1 MSLPVWPQLE
11 QTLFFLAGMGGV
23 QHTVAAIR
31 KSQQRLGFLGWRR
44 RMEAKVETSSHGQLL
59 WWTEE
64 EGVFLLHIRNVKAKE
79 VCENMIS
86 L

>member
-1 MSLPVWPQLE
+1 
-11 QTLFFLAGMGGV
+11 
-23 QHTVAAIR
+23 
-31 KSQQRLGFLGWRR
+31 
-44 RMEAKVETSSHGQLL
+44 MEAKVETSSHGQLL